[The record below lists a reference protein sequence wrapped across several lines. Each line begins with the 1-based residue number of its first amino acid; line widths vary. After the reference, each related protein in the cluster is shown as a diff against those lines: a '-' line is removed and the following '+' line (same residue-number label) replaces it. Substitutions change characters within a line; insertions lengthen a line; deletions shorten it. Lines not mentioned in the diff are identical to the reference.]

1 MWFRSVFNSEKLGA
15 ATLLAALCWSV
26 ALQRT
31 SAQQRHPRVCTDD
44 GCLLGI
50 SMTDVNDHRFDA
62 FLGVPFA
69 KPPVGELRFKNP
81 LPVEPLIGD
90 YNATESGPA
99 CLQRSELDPDHSII
113 GSEDCLYLNVYRPK
127 RDGSDL
133 LPVMVYIHGG
143 GYFYGS
149 ADPQLFGPERILA
162 TQRVLL
168 VTIQYR
174 LGVFGFLSTGDTV
187 VPGNA
192 GMHDQVLALKWVQR
206 HIRPFG
212 GNPDQ
217 VTIFGE
223 SAGGASVQFHMIS
236 PLSRSLFHKAIIM
249 SGSAL
254 AAWSLPI
261 DDPLALA
268 RRQAKL
274 LGITEADE
282 LTSTELVD
290 VLRYI
295 DGNVLVAS
303 APHLR
308 TWFEHPIILYRPVIE
323 HKSVPEAERFLP
335 DDPRRLWTEGYLV
348 DVPLL
353 IGTVPEDGAVVSLPI
368 LHNATALQE
377 LNENFAN
384 LLPTLLAVNGT
395 PEVVNQIKDRYF
407 KGSTPSQ
414 LITAENS
421 RELTKLFTDAFLKYP
436 VYLSQLEYIN
446 ATSREQTTQYSF
458 EFVGRHSFSSLYIQS
473 NESHG
478 VVHQDELIYL
488 FRMPEL
494 FNDFPDGSA
503 EAKMSSLWTD
513 FFVSFAST
521 SQPIERVEKVTFKNA
536 ASDDS
541 STLISR
547 DAALDAE
554 MLDVILFWDE
564 IYNSS
569 YIAYH

>member
-1 MWFRSVFNSEKLGA
+1 MWFRSVFSMGFGT
-15 ATLLAALCWSV
+15 ATFLAALCCGL
-26 ALQRT
+26 ALEKA
-31 SAQQRHPRVCTDD
+31 SAQQRHPRVCTND

-50 SMTDVNDHRFDA
+50 SMTDVKNTRFDA

-69 KPPVGELRFKNP
+69 KPPVGKLRFKNP
-81 LPVEPLIGD
+81 LPVEPMIGD
-90 YNATESGPA
+90 YNATESGAA

-127 RDGSDL
+127 RNGSDL

-143 GYFYGS
+143 GYYYGS
-149 ADPQLFGPERILA
+149 ADPQIYGPERILA
-162 TQRVLL
+162 TQQVLL

-174 LGVFGFLSTGDTV
+174 LGVFGFLSTGDAV

-206 HIRPFG
+206 HIRSFG

-274 LGITEADE
+274 VGVTEADE
-282 LTSTELVD
+282 LTSAELVD

-295 DGNVLVAS
+295 DGKVLAAS

-308 TWFEHPIILYRPVIE
+308 SWFEHPIVLYRPVIE
-323 HKSVPEAERFLP
+323 HKSVPEAERFLL
-335 DDPRRLWTEGYLV
+335 DDPRKLWTEGYLV

-353 IGTVPEDGAVVSLPI
+353 IGTVPEDGAVISLPI
-368 LHNATALQE
+368 LHNKTTLQE
-377 LNENFAN
+377 LNDNFAK
-384 LLPTLLAVNGT
+384 LLPALLAVNGT
-395 PEVVNQIKDRYF
+395 PEVVRKIEERYF
-407 KGSTPSQ
+407 AGSLPSQ

-421 RELTKLFTDAFLKYP
+421 QQLTKLCTDAFLKYP
-436 VYLSQLEYIN
+436 VYLTQLEYIN

-494 FNDFPDGSA
+494 FSDFPDDSA
-503 EAKMSSLWTD
+503 EATVSSLWTD
-513 FFVSFAST
+513 FFVSFAT
-521 SQPIERVEKVTFKNA
+521 KSQPIERVEKITFKNA
-536 ASDDS
+536 VPPSDDVS
-541 STLISR
+541 ALISH
-547 DAALDAE
+547 DELDLE

>member
-1 MWFRSVFNSEKLGA
+1 MWFRSVFNMGLGTA
-15 ATLLAALCWSV
+15 ALLAALCCGL
-26 ALQRT
+26 AMQRV
-31 SAQQRHPRVCTDD
+31 SGQQRHPRVCTDD
-44 GCLLGI
+44 GCLQGI
-50 SMTDVNDHRFDA
+50 SMTDVKNARFEA

-81 LPVEPLIGD
+81 LPAEPMIGD

-127 RDGSDL
+127 RDSTEL

-149 ADPQLFGPERILA
+149 ADPAIYGPERILA
-162 TQRVLL
+162 TQQVLL

-174 LGVFGFLSTGDTV
+174 LGVFGFLSTGDAV

-206 HIRPFG
+206 HIRSYG
-212 GNPDQ
+212 GDPQ
-217 VTIFGE
+217 LVTIFGE

-274 LGITEADE
+274 VGVSEADE
-282 LTSTELVD
+282 LSTTELAD

-295 DGNVLVAS
+295 DGKVLAAS

-308 TWFEHPIILYRPVIE
+308 SWFEHPIVLYRPVIE

-368 LHNATALQE
+368 LHNETVLQE
-377 LNENFAN
+377 LNENFVK
-384 LLPTLLAVNGT
+384 LFPTLLALNGT
-395 PEVVNQIKDRYF
+395 PDVVNQIKKRYF
-407 KGSTPSQ
+407 TGSSPM
-414 LITAENS
+414 ITKENS
-421 RELTKLFTDAFLKYP
+421 QQLTKLLTDAFLKYP
-436 VYLSQLEYIN
+436 VYLTQLEYIN

-458 EFVGRHSFSSLYIQS
+458 EFVGRHSFSSLYSQS

-494 FNDFPDGSA
+494 FSDFPDDSA
-503 EAKMSSLWTD
+503 EAKMSSLWTE
-513 FFVSFAST
+513 FIVSFASK

-536 ASDDS
+536 VPPSDDTS
-541 STLISR
+541 ALISR
-547 DAALDAE
+547 DSGLDTE
-554 MLDVILFWDE
+554 MLDVIAFWDK